1 MGEKN
6 LNEIEAEIEQTR
18 ERLAASIDQL
28 AYRAH
33 PKTIA
38 SRQVASVRSFF
49 LDADGAPRQ
58 DNIIKVV
65 GGVVGVI
72 VAIRVLRKVVG

>member
-1 MGEKN
+1 MGDKN

-18 ERLAASIDQL
+18 ERLASSIDQL

-38 SRQVASVRSFF
+38 TRQVTAVRNFF
-49 LDADGAPRQ
+49 LDADGSPRQ

-65 GGVVGVI
+65 GGVVGAI
-72 VAIRVLRKVVG
+72 VALKVLRKVVG

>member
-1 MGEKN
+1 MGDKN

-38 SRQVASVRSFF
+38 SRQVTSVRNFF
-49 LDADGAPRQ
+49 LDADGAPRA

-72 VAIRVLRKVVG
+72 VTLRVLRKVVS

>member
-1 MGEKN
+1 MGDKN
-6 LNEIEAEIEQTR
+6 LNEIENEIEQTR
-18 ERLAASIDQL
+18 ERLAASIDLL

-38 SRQVASVRSFF
+38 ARQVHSVRMFF
-49 LDADGAPRQ
+49 LDADGRPRQ

-65 GGVVGVI
+65 GGVVGAV
-72 VAIRVLRKVVG
+72 VALKLLRKVVG